1 MRHAAIVVGLAVV
14 GLLVVVLGARPA
26 GAGEKGPDLTGTWWG
41 TFGAVQL
48 TSKGDAVTA
57 TYGDGGR
64 FTLAGTR
71 TGRTVKVT
79 LDEGGPAKGEATFE
93 ANAAGTVLRGTYAW
107 PNGTRGTWNLV
118 RQDPKAEAGAVAS
131 FAGTWRTERGPFVVT
146 QTGAKVE
153 GRYPFRGP
161 VDVTGEV
168 KGRRLT
174 LRWKGPTF
182 SGAGWLELAPDK
194 QSFTG
199 VTTTSGQSGAWAL
212 FGTPLAGHA
221 RKAKPKAGAI
231 VSGLTSASMAYHV
244 RWPESP
250 PAGKGAP
257 CLLLLHGSNMT
268 SKTYVHTVAS
278 AWPDLARRFVLLG
291 IDGETW
297 VDGSPPDAP
306 QCNYTYTDFVG
317 RSTYQGFPGTDRQS
331 PALVAEAVE
340 ELANELDLGKVLVGG
355 HSQGAFLTY
364 SLVMNFPERF
374 AGAFPVS
381 GGLIFQAEPKAYVDD
396 AVRAAQRRVPI
407 AIVHGRN
414 DGIVDFSSATYAHA
428 AFLDDGFPALRLFD
442 HPTAA
447 HMFAVL
453 PVREAVRWLDALTS
467 DDVDALVTFGEA
479 RAAEDGWRD
488 AIAAA
493 RRARTL
499 PAGKASTRLTALE
512 ARIDAAAK
520 ADAPTHAAAI
530 AKDAD
535 GTWVDA
541 FLAWRAQ
548 FEFAPA
554 AKPAMDAYAAL
565 RAKHQPEADARQ
577 QAGRKAMQAGDEAA
591 GWAAYQE
598 IVDRCYA
605 SSWYPIVKGWLTARD
620 AKK

>member
-1 MRHAAIVVGLAVV
+1 MRHVAIVVCLAVV
-14 GLLVVVLGARPA
+14 ALVAPPARA
-26 GAGEKGPDLTGTWWG
+26 EEKAPDLSGTWWG
-41 TFGAVQL
+41 TFGALQL
-48 TSKGDAVTA
+48 TSKGDAVTG
-57 TYGDGGR
+57 TYGDGAR
-64 FTLAGTR
+64 FSLAGTR
-71 TGRTVKVT
+71 AGRTVKVA

-93 ANAAGTVLRGTYAW
+93 ANATGTVLRGAYAW
-107 PNGTRGTWNLV
+107 PNGNRGTWNLV
-118 RQDPKAEAGAVAS
+118 RQDPKAESGAVAS
-131 FAGTWRTERGPFVVT
+131 FAGTWITERGPFLIT

-182 SGAGWLELAPDK
+182 AGAGWLELAADK
-194 QSFTG
+194 KSFAG
-199 VTTTSGQSGAWAL
+199 VTTTDGQGGAWAI

-231 VSGLTSASMAYHV
+231 VGGLTSASLAYHV

-250 PAGKGAP
+250 PAGKGVP

-268 SKTYVHTVAS
+268 SKAYVSTVAG
-278 AWPDLARRFVLLG
+278 AWPDLAKRFVLLG

-306 QCNYTYTDFVG
+306 RCNYTYTDFVG
-317 RSTYQGFPGTDRQS
+317 RSTYQGFPGSDRQS

-340 ELANELDLGKVLVGG
+340 ELAKDLGLGKVLVGG
-355 HSQGAFLTY
+355 HSQGAYLTY

-381 GGLIFQAEPKAYVDD
+381 GGLIFQAEPRAFAD
-396 AVRAAQRRVPI
+396 ADVRAAQRRVPL

-414 DGIVDFSSATYAHA
+414 DGIVGFSSAAHAHA

-447 HMFAVL
+447 HMFAML
-453 PVREAVRWLDALTS
+453 PVRDAILWLDALTS
-467 DDVDALVTFGEA
+467 DDVDALVAFGEA
-479 RAAEDGWRD
+479 RAAEGGWRD

-499 PAGKASTRLTALE
+499 PAGKASARLAALE
-512 ARIDAAAK
+512 ARVDAAAK
-520 ADAPTHAAAI
+520 ADAATHLAAVT
-530 AKDAD
+530 KDAD
-535 GTWVDA
+535 GAWVDA

-548 FEFAPA
+548 FELAPA

-577 QAGRKAMQAGDEAA
+577 QAGRKAMQSGDEAA

-605 SSWYPIVKGWLTARD
+605 SSWYPIVKGWLADRD

>member
-1 MRHAAIVVGLAVV
+1 VRHAVIVGWI
-14 GLLVVVLGARPA
+14 VVVLAARA
-26 GAGEKGPDLTGTWWG
+26 AAEEKAPELTGTWWG
-41 TFGAVQL
+41 TFGELAL
-48 TSKGDAVTA
+48 TSKGDAVTG
-57 TYGDGGR
+57 TYGAGGR
-64 FTLAGTR
+64 FTLEGTR
-71 TGRTVKVT
+71 AGRTVKVA
-79 LDEGGPAKGEATFE
+79 LSEGGPVKGEATFE

-107 PNGTRGTWNLV
+107 PNGNRGTWNLV

-131 FAGTWRTERGPFVVT
+131 FAGTWVTERGPFVIT

-182 SGAGWLELAPDK
+182 AGGGWLELAADK
-194 QSFTG
+194 KSFAG
-199 VTTTSGQSGAWAL
+199 VTTTDGQAGAWAI
-212 FGTPLAGHA
+212 FGTPLAGHP

-231 VSGLTSASMAYHV
+231 VSGLTSASLAYHL
-244 RWPESP
+244 RWPVSP
-250 PAGKGAP
+250 PAGKGVP

-268 SKTYVHTVAS
+268 SKAYVNTVAG

-291 IDGETW
+291 IDGETC

-317 RSTYQGFPGTDRQS
+317 RSTFRGFPGTDRQS
-331 PALVAEAVE
+331 PALVAEAMD
-340 ELANELDLGKVLVGG
+340 ELGKELGLGKVLVGG

-364 SLVMNFPERF
+364 SLVMNFPEKF

-381 GGLIFQAEPKAYVDD
+381 GGLIFQAEPTAYADA
-396 AVRAAQRRVPI
+396 AVRAAQRKVPW

-414 DGIVDFSSATYAHA
+414 DGIVDFSSASYAHA
-428 AFLDDGFPALRLFD
+428 AFLDGGFPALRLFD

-447 HMFAVL
+447 HLFAML
-453 PVREAVRWLDALTS
+453 PVRDAVRWLDALTS
-467 DDVDALVTFGEA
+467 DDVEALVAFGEE
-479 RAAEDGWRD
+479 RAAEGGWRD

-499 PAGKASTRLTALE
+499 PAGKASARLAALE
-512 ARIDAAAK
+512 ARVDATAKRDAA
-520 ADAPTHAAAI
+520 TIAAAI

-535 GTWVDA
+535 GAWVDG
-541 FLAWRAQ
+541 FLAFRAQ

-554 AKPAMDAYAAL
+554 ASPAMDAYAAL
-565 RAKHQPEADARQ
+565 RARHQPEADARR
-577 QAGRKAMQAGDEAA
+577 QAGRTAMQAGDEAA

-598 IVDRCYA
+598 IVDRFYA
-605 SSWYPIVKGWLTARD
+605 SSWYPVVKGWIAARD
-620 AKK
+620 ATK

>member
-1 MRHAAIVVGLAVV
+1 MRHAAIVVWLV
-14 GLLVVVLGARPA
+14 VVVLGARPA
-26 GAGEKGPDLTGTWWG
+26 RAEEKGPDLTGTWWG
-41 TFGAVQL
+41 TFGALQL
-48 TSKGDAVTA
+48 TSKGDAVTG
-57 TYGDGGR
+57 TYGDGAR
-64 FTLAGTR
+64 FSLAGTR
-71 TGRTVKVT
+71 AGRTVKVA

-93 ANAAGTVLRGTYAW
+93 ANATGTVLRGTYAW
-107 PNGTRGTWNLV
+107 PTGSRGTWNLV

-131 FAGTWRTERGPFVVT
+131 FAGTWLTERGPFVIT
-146 QTGAKVE
+146 QSGAKVE

-182 SGAGWLELAPDK
+182 SGAGWLELAADK
-194 QSFTG
+194 KSFAG
-199 VTTTSGQSGAWAL
+199 VTTTDGQGGAWAI

-231 VSGLTSASMAYHV
+231 VDGLTSASLAYHV

-268 SKTYVHTVAS
+268 SKAYVHTVAG

-306 QCNYTYTDFVG
+306 QFNYTYTDFVG

-331 PALVAEAVE
+331 PALVAEAVD
-340 ELANELDLGKVLVGG
+340 ELGKELGLGKVLVGG

-381 GGLIFQAEPKAYVDD
+381 GGLIFQAEPRAYADA

-442 HPTAA
+442 DPAAA
-447 HMFAVL
+447 HMFARL
-453 PVREAVRWLDALTS
+453 PVREAVLWLDALTS

-479 RAAEDGWRD
+479 RAAEGGWRD

-530 AKDAD
+530 AKDGGGA
-535 GTWVDA
+535 WVDA

-548 FEFAPA
+548 FEFASA

-577 QAGRKAMQAGDEAA
+577 QAGRKAMQSGDEAA

-598 IVDRCYA
+598 IVDRFYA
-605 SSWYPIVKGWLTARD
+605 SSWYPIVKGWLADRD